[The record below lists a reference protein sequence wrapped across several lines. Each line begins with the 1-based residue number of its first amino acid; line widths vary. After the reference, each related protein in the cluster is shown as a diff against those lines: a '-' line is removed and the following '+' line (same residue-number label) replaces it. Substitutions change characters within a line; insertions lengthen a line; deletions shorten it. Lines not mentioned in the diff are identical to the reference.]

1 MKPLTIE
8 EITAMRA
15 QAMRDGA
22 ATFWAVVEAVGSEM
36 GVTRKQITSR
46 TRGVVRVSLARDWVC
61 RCAFD
66 RGLSMAAIGRLLGRD
81 HTSVMAA
88 IERTRAVEPVM
99 VFRTK
104 RAMNKAP
111 E

>member
-1 MKPLTIE
+1 MKNLTTA

-22 ATFWAVVEAVGSEM
+22 ATFWAVVDMVSAEM
-36 GVTRKQITSR
+36 GVARREITRPTQGPSHA
-46 TRGVVRVSLARDWVC
+46 SLARAWVC

-66 RGLSMAAIGRLLGRD
+66 RGLSMSAIGRLLGRD

-88 IERTRAVEPVM
+88 IERTRAVEPVVM
-99 VFRTK
+99 FRTR
-104 RAMNKAP
+104 RAIDKAP
-111 E
+111 D

>member
-1 MKPLTIE
+1 VKALTVDE
-8 EITAMRA
+8 VTAMRA

-22 ATFWAVVEAVGSEM
+22 TTFWAVVDAVGAEM
-36 GVTRKQITSR
+36 GVTRKHITSR
-46 TRGVVRVSLARDWVC
+46 TRGVARVSLARDWVC

-66 RGLSMAAIGRLLGRD
+66 RGLSKAAIGRLLGRD

-88 IERTRAVEPVM
+88 IERTRAVEPVLT
-99 VFRTK
+99 FRTR
-104 RAMNKAP
+104 RATNKAP